1 MENKLQQLTQ
11 KLYEEGLSKG
21 RSDADKLVAD
31 AKAEAGKILADAR
44 EQADSI
50 MSGARRQAE
59 ELRKNAMTELTLAGR
74 QAVAALKENIA
85 NMILARTV
93 SGTVHEAALDP
104 QFVKELLL
112 AVASHWNGASAGRI
126 ELKAL
131 LPAQWQ
137 EKFSDLFERDAK
149 NLLSEG
155 IEVGWS
161 DSVKN
166 GFRIGEKD
174 GGYYISFSDADFDAL
189 LGEFLREKVS
199 KILYA
204 E

>member
-31 AKAEAGKILADAR
+31 AKDEAGKILADAR

-50 MSGARRQAE
+50 VSGARRQAE

-112 AVASHWNGASAGRI
+112 TVASHWNGASAGRI

-174 GGYYISFSDADFDAL
+174 GGYYISFSDVDFDAL